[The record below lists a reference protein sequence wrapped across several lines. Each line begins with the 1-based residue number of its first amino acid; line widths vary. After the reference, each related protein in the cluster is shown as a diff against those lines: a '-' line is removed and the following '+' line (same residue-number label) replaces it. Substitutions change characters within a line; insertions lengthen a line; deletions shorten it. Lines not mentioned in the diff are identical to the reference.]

1 MCAINGFVL
10 QDWEIWR
17 QYTTYFLDPPPSSDE
32 IATSLV
38 ENGIVMC
45 ARTVGGTLI
54 WEEEG
59 RIETEE
65 TSIQAEPDGRHS
77 WKLRTD
83 RKMDAFIVECLH
95 QSAWFEVSESKVLVA
110 PNQFPAPYVRGF
122 VGECRFEGNEHLFS
136 IYPVIKMYTTGVVQV
151 LLRLVSPDRDVSLS
165 EFIQEYR
172 NANTFRFDNVW
183 GPARLVKA
191 VMSRDVDD
199 KERFPHLIAWKRK
212 QVKEA
217 FGAFIDAKTQS
228 VKGGDFTWNLAPL
241 FLKGLTPTLSSSGEP
256 AFLPTQSKEL
266 GYTISEL
273 AETLIANMAYALEK
287 TPRFWRK
294 RRALRRGDYWV
305 GKPHIYVT
313 KHHDQRET
321 ATENEAIHG
330 SAFGCVL
337 AGVISDTEEQAL
349 AFLPQSARSFQ
360 DFGWYVIREA
370 ILIVWSRAG
379 LRKLSKYADANRGH
393 LIYEQHVVA
402 EALDYGYV
410 LHRKVLELAL
420 GTRTALQAFQAQ
432 EELITLER
440 TLGDASP
447 FGELQGL
454 LESGWQ
460 KMGMETLK
468 RLIFDALEVR
478 SQANLGR
485 ENRKT
490 GVWRFTVTTTLSLL
504 ATLGVAHQVVGPLW
518 RWTSWPLPSNADFAD
533 LLLFLVSIGFLVGIL
548 LVMRLLLCWH
558 THK

>member
-1 MCAINGFVL
+1 MNEFVL

-38 ENGIVMC
+38 ENGTVMC

-59 RIETEE
+59 QIKTEE
-65 TSIQAEPDGRHS
+65 TSIQAQPDGRHS
-77 WKLRTD
+77 WKLRSG
-83 RKMDAFIVECLH
+83 RKVGAFIVECLH
-95 QSAWFEVSESKVLVA
+95 QSAWFEASESKVLVS
-110 PNQFPAPYVRGF
+110 PDQFPASYVRGF
-122 VGECRFEGNEHLFS
+122 VGECRFEGSGRLFS
-136 IYPVIKMYTTGVVQV
+136 IYPIIKMYTTGVVQV
-151 LLRLVSPDRDVSLS
+151 VLRIMSPNRDVSLH
-165 EFIQEYR
+165 EFIREYR
-172 NANTFRFDNVW
+172 HANTLRFDNVW
-183 GPARLVKA
+183 VPARLVKA
-191 VMSRDVDD
+191 VMSRDVDN
-199 KERFPHLIAWKRK
+199 KERLPHLSAWKRK

-217 FGAFIDAKTQS
+217 SGAFIDANTQS
-228 VKGGDFTWNLAPL
+228 VKGGDFSFNLAPL
-241 FLKGLTPTLSSSGEP
+241 FLKGVTPSFSSSGKP

-273 AETLIANMAYALEK
+273 AGTIIAITGYALGK
-287 TPRFWRK
+287 PPRFRMQ
-294 RRALRRGDYWV
+294 RRGLRRGEYWV

-313 KHHDQRET
+313 KHRDQRET

-330 SAFGCVL
+330 PAFGCVL
-337 AGVISDTEEQAL
+337 AGVMSDTEEQAL

-370 ILIVWSRAG
+370 TLIVWSQAG
-379 LRKLSKYADANRGH
+379 LRKLSKYSDANRGH

-410 LHRKVLELAL
+410 LHRKALELAL
-420 GTRTALQAFQAQ
+420 GTRTTLQAFQAQ
-432 EELITLER
+432 EELIMLER

-460 KMGMETLK
+460 KMGMETLR
-468 RLIFDALEVR
+468 RLISDALEVR
-478 SQANLGR
+478 RQANLAR
-485 ENRKT
+485 ENWKT
-490 GVWRFTVTTTLSLL
+490 GVWRFAVTTTLGLL

-518 RWTSWPLPSNADFAD
+518 RWRSWPLPLNANFAD
-533 LLLFLVSIGFLVGIL
+533 LLLFLVSIGFLAGIL
-548 LVMRLLLCWH
+548 LVVRLFLLLWR
-558 THK
+558 TFG